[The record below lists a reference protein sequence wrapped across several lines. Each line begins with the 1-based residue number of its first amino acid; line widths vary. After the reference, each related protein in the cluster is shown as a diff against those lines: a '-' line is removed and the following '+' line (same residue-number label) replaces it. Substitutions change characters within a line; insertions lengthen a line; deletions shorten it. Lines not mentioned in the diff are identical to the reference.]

1 MKEDA
6 FIPEK
11 MNKITPFPPFKGG
24 NEGAVPDWTGRALST
39 IIRLN
44 NITGFLPVEI
54 NSTLKAIVNE
64 VSNLFNLHTSCI
76 YTVENGMLN
85 LAAFRTPD
93 GLSPDIHFN
102 SSITACAALRDGL
115 PFISCGS
122 ENYRL
127 ICQNRKVSSEDLSH
141 ICIPLLTG
149 NDINGVFS
157 VSFPRESRMSKAEM
171 DVLFSIANQASM
183 TIQRYRLFETL
194 KRERQEMEEA
204 YKEISFLNEML
215 RQKIEELK
223 EARYRLLQSEKLVAI
238 GELAAGLCHE
248 INNPLSI
255 ILNRIECLRMESG
268 ELLLPEPVLKDLDV
282 IHLYASKTSSIV
294 HDLLIFSRPHPVEF
308 RPVRLEA
315 VFNEVIRMLEEDLK
329 KNNCFVETVISQ
341 DMPEIYGDHDRFEQV
356 FRNLISN
363 AIDAMPEGGR
373 ITIDARISS
382 EKSGFVEI
390 TVKDEGTG
398 IPDEIIHR
406 IFDPFFTTKKLGR
419 GTGLGLSICYG
430 IIKNHGGDIA
440 VKTSLNTGSIF
451 TVYLPLRGVP
461 VKEGSYAEGKN
472 PRNR

>member
-1 MKEDA
+1 MKGEA
-6 FIPEK
+6 LHISEK
-11 MNKITPFPPFKGG
+11 ARTAG
-24 NEGAVPDWTGRALST
+24 NAPDWSRKALST

-44 NITGFLPVEI
+44 NITGFLPLDI
-54 NSTLKAIVNE
+54 SNTLKAIVNE
-64 VSNLFNLHTSCI
+64 VNNLFNLHTSCL
-76 YTVENGMLN
+76 YTADNGMLN

-93 GLSPDIHFN
+93 GLPPDIHFN
-102 SSITACAALRDGL
+102 SSINACAALRDGL
-115 PFISCGS
+115 PFIACGS
-122 ENYRL
+122 DNYRL
-127 ICQNRKVSSEDLSH
+127 ICQNRKVSSDYLSH

-149 NDINGVFS
+149 NDVNGVFS
-157 VSFPRESRMSKAEM
+157 VSLHGEGRMSRDEM

-215 RQKIEELK
+215 RQKINELK

-255 ILNRIECLRMESG
+255 ILNRIECLRMEAG
-268 ELLLPEPVLKDLDV
+268 EVSLPESVLKDLDV
-282 IHLYASKTSSIV
+282 IHLYASRTSSIV

-315 VFNEVIRMLEEDLK
+315 IINEVIRLLEEDLK
-329 KNNCFVETVISQ
+329 KNNCSVETVIHHNI
-341 DMPEIYGDHDRFEQV
+341 PEIYGDHDRLEQV

-373 ITIDARISS
+373 ITIDAHISS
-382 EKSGFVEI
+382 EKSGSVEI
-390 TVKDEGTG
+390 AVKDEGTG

-406 IFDPFFTTKKLGR
+406 IFDPFFTTKKLGK

-440 VKTSLNTGSIF
+440 VKTSLDTGSIF

-461 VKEGSYAEGKN
+461 VKEGSYAEGKD